1 MVLDCK
7 ADSLMDL
14 WSDWCTKL
22 LEFSKVESDHRP
34 LVKKVLQ
41 RLDSSDIACPEG
53 SIVICARNN
62 NQSLAIFQPTSMFGE
77 QNPF

>member
-1 MVLDCK
+1 MDLDCK
-7 ADSLMDL
+7 ADSLMDS

-41 RLDSSDIACPEG
+41 RLEKDSSDIACPEG
-53 SIVICARNN
+53 SIFICARNN
-62 NQSLAIFQPTSMFGE
+62 NQSLAIFQPTSMFG
-77 QNPF
+77 